1 MDIKK
6 TCLFNI
12 NSLVLFSSG
21 TGRTGTYIAVDIIIH
36 LLNQSTNDLS
46 RMKLDIMSIVNQL
59 KHERINI
66 VQTSVRFIQIEDNG
80 GKPVSMRH
88 PRNV

>member
-1 MDIKK
+1 VDIKK

-36 LLNQSTNDLS
+36 LLNQSINNLS
-46 RMKLDIMSIVNQL
+46 TMKLDIMGIVNQL
-59 KHERINI
+59 KHDRINM
-66 VQTSVRFIQIEDNG
+66 VQTSVRFT
-80 GKPVSMRH
+80 PVKDVRFLFGM
-88 PRNV
+88 